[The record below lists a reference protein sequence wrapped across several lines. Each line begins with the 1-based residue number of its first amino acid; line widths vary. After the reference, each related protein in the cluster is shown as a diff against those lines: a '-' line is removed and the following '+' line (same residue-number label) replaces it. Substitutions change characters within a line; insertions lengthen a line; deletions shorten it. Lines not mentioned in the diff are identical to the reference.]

1 MVHGFPFHTFTFTLL
16 LSLSHF
22 AFTLSLSHFHTF
34 RFTLSHFL
42 SRFEQQKV
50 QSVQALYEP
59 VHGYLALSICIVGII
74 FNIINVL
81 VLTHR
86 FSAPLMISTV
96 RWPIYT
102 SACPDTI
109 PYPNPSHLLYHSA
122 TSTSDV
128 FLLSVFVRLFDG
140 FDSGTCGETR
150 ST

>member
-1 MVHGFPFHTFTFTLL
+1 MVHGFPFHTFTFKLL

-96 RWPIYT
+96 RWSIYT

-109 PYPNPSHLLYHSA
+109 PYPNPIPIIVPQCYIHLRR
-122 TSTSDV
+122 V
-128 FLLSVFVRLFDG
+128 FTFCVCLIF
-140 FDSGTCGETR
+140 
-150 ST
+150 